1 LTKYEFRRE
10 DNDEIV
16 EVDFTDMMSAKDG
29 FLEIEPGVWAKRI
42 NRTSVKKQDRR
53 EERKEIV
60 SDALGFGVGQLAEM
74 EADRKANGHYGIE
87 FRPDPDVPEF
97 IQVHC
102 CSERSKNRYME
113 HRNFSDQ
120 NSRNGSGNILSERL
134 IEDAKELIMRKEQT
148 DGKD

>member
-1 LTKYEFRRE
+1 MTKYEFRRE
-10 DNDEIV
+10 DTDEIV
-16 EVDFTDMMSAKDG
+16 EVDFADMMSATDG

-42 NRTSVKKQDRR
+42 NRPTVKKLEQR
-53 EERKEIV
+53 EQRTAIV
-60 SDALGFGVGQLAEM
+60 SDALGFGVGQLEEM
-74 EADRKANGHYGIE
+74 EADRKAHGHHGIE

-102 CSERSKNRYME
+102 GSERAKSRYME
-113 HRNFSDQ
+113 HRKFTDQ

-134 IEDAKELIMRKEQT
+134 IEDAIELVMRKEQT